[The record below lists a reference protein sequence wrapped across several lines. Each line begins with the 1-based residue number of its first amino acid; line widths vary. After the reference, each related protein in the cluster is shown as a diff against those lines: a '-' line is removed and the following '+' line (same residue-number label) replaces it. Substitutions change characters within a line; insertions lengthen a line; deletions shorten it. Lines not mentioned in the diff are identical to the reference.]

1 MNISKKSTFI
11 TTVTLGAA
19 VMASTLAFAGS
30 HGASKDQLKDAM
42 EYRQSTFKMVGQH
55 FGAMA
60 AMVKGKVEYDA
71 AAFAKNAEALAML
84 SQLSPNGFAVEG
96 THKKSRAKKAIW
108 EDKEGFAKVVTEF
121 QTASAA
127 LSEAAKTGDAD
138 KAKAAFGDAA
148 KTCKG
153 CHTEYRS
160 KKK

>member
-1 MNISKKSTFI
+1 MNISSKSTLI
-11 TTVTLGAA
+11 TAATLCVA
-19 VMASTLAFAGS
+19 VAASTFAFAGS
-30 HGASKDQLKDAM
+30 HGASKKRLKSAM

-71 AAFAKNAEALAML
+71 AEFAKNAEAVAML

-96 THKKSRAKKAIW
+96 VHKKSRAKKAIW
-108 EDKEGFAKVVTEF
+108 ESKEDFAEKVTAF

-127 LSEAAKTGDAD
+127 LAEAAKSGDLD
-138 KAKAAFGDAA
+138 KAKAAFGNAG
-148 KTCKG
+148 KSCKG
-153 CHTEYRS
+153 CHTDYRA

>member
-1 MNISKKSTFI
+1 MKFSSKSTFI
-11 TTVTLGAA
+11 ATTTLLVA
-19 VMASTLAFAGS
+19 VAVSTLAFAGS

-71 AAFAKNAEALAML
+71 AAFAKNAEAVAML
-84 SQLSPNGFAVEG
+84 SQLSGNGFVTEG
-96 THKKSRAKKAIW
+96 THKKSRVKKAVW
-108 EDKEGFAKVVTEF
+108 ENKADFDKKVTEF

-127 LSEAAKTGDAD
+127 LAEAAKSGELD
-138 KAKAAFGDAA
+138 KAKAAFGGVG

-153 CHTEYRS
+153 CHTDYRS

>member
-1 MNISKKSTFI
+1 MDIFSKRTLLTSA
-11 TTVTLGAA
+11 TLGIAIA
-19 VMASTLAFAGS
+19 ASTIAFAGS
-30 HGASKDQLKDAM
+30 HGASKDQLKDAA

-60 AMVKGKVEYDA
+60 AMVKGKVDYDA
-71 AAFAKNAEALAML
+71 DTFAKNADALAML
-84 SQLSPNGFAVEG
+84 SQLAPNGFATEG

-108 EDKEGFAKVVTEF
+108 ENKAEFAETVTAF

-127 LSEAAKTGDAD
+127 LAEAAKAGELD

-153 CHTEYRS
+153 CHTDYRA